1 MKEPAGLQLLE
12 KKDNCDLCE
21 TLVIF
26 SKPKQLLIWS
36 MNKKRSNNTKPLLL
50 YSLACADLE
59 IKFKKI
65 SISTWVLS
73 QNLCG

>member
-1 MKEPAGLQLLE
+1 
-12 KKDNCDLCE
+12 
-21 TLVIF
+21 
-26 SKPKQLLIWS
+26 
-36 MNKKRSNNTKPLLL
+36 MNKKRRNNTKLLLL

-73 QNLCG
+73 QNLCGEKTMAITFRS